1 MLAAVYMQALTFS
14 TRDGLAEPA
23 PVGMAQRRP
32 VAPRLARLP
41 DYAHHPATDMP
52 TIKSHSRARS
62 RGPKTSQRTVAAR
75 EVSPAIATLDEVARQ
90 AEVSSATVSRF
101 FNSPGM
107 LSARTAQRVRDAV
120 ERLGYVP
127 NLLAGAL
134 ASSRTRL
141 VAAVIPE
148 ISQSLFA
155 STIQSLSDTL
165 ADKGYGVML
174 GLTGAHDEHVDR
186 QILAIIGRRPEGIIL
201 TGPALSLQTRRRLK
215 SSEITTIETWDL
227 PAEPVD
233 LVVGFSHE
241 AVGCA
246 IAVHALKTGRRRA
259 FVASATGVRA
269 LARRY
274 GFAKA
279 MLEGGAP
286 EPVVAAAVH
295 ATTYRYGRTA
305 VAEHLSGGGRPE
317 IIVCSSDWSAHG
329 ALDEL
334 RSRGIK
340 VPDDIAV
347 IGFGD
352 LDFASDLE
360 PGLTTVKI
368 DGHVIGL
375 RAAEFLLRRA
385 QGQRIQ
391 EPVVDIGFTLVR
403 RASG

>member
-1 MLAAVYMQALTFS
+1 
-14 TRDGLAEPA
+14 
-23 PVGMAQRRP
+23 
-32 VAPRLARLP
+32 
-41 DYAHHPATDMP
+41 
-52 TIKSHSRARS
+52 
-62 RGPKTSQRTVAAR
+62 
-75 EVSPAIATLDEVARQ
+75 
-90 AEVSSATVSRF
+90 
-101 FNSPGM
+101 M

-120 ERLGYVP
+120 ERLGYIP
-127 NLLAGAL
+127 NLLAGGL

-165 ADKGYGVML
+165 AEKGYGVML
-174 GLTGAHDEHVDR
+174 GLTGARDEHVER
-186 QILAIIGRRPEGIIL
+186 QILSIIGRRPEGIIL
-201 TGPALSLQTRRRLK
+201 TGANLSLETRRRLK
-215 SSEITTIETWDL
+215 SSDITTIETWDL
-227 PAEPVD
+227 PPEPVD

-241 AVGCA
+241 AVGL
-246 IAVHALKTGRRRA
+246 HALKAGRRRA

-279 MLEGGAP
+279 MLEGGAS
-286 EPVVAAAVH
+286 EPVVAAFASP
-295 ATTYRYGRTA
+295 TTYRYGRTA
-305 VAEHLSGGGRPE
+305 VAAHLEGGGRPD
-317 IIVCSSDWSAHG
+317 IIICSSDWSAHG

-334 RSRGIK
+334 RSREIK

-352 LDFASDLE
+352 LEFASDIE
-360 PGLTTVKI
+360 PSLTTVKI

-375 RAAEFLLRRA
+375 KAAEFLLRRT
-385 QGQRIQ
+385 QGQRID

>member
-1 MLAAVYMQALTFS
+1 MS
-14 TRDGLAEPA
+14 TTKNP
-23 PVGMAQRRP
+23 
-32 VAPRLARLP
+32 
-41 DYAHHPATDMP
+41 
-52 TIKSHSRARS
+52 RARS
-62 RGPKTSQRTVAAR
+62 DGPKGSPPSAR
-75 EVSPAIATLDEVARQ
+75 ATAVPPTTATLDAVARE

-101 FNSPGM
+101 FNSPDM
-107 LSARTAQRVRDAV
+107 LSPRTAQRVRDAV

-165 ADKGYGVML
+165 ADKGYSVML
-174 GLTGAHDEHVDR
+174 GLTGAHDEHVD
-186 QILAIIGRRPEGIIL
+186 QQVLSIIGRRPEGIIL
-201 TGPALSLQTRRRLK
+201 TGPTLSIETRRRLK

-227 PAEPVD
+227 PAEPID

-241 AVGCA
+241 AVGR
-246 IAVHALKTGRRRA
+246 AVALHALKTGRRRA
-259 FVASATGVRA
+259 FVASASGVRA

-279 MLEGGAP
+279 MMEGGAP
-286 EPVVAAAVH
+286 EPVVAAFATP
-295 ATTYRYGRTA
+295 TTYRYGRTA
-305 VAEHLSGGGRPE
+305 VAAHLDSGGRPD

-334 RSRGIK
+334 RSRNLR
-340 VPDDIAV
+340 VPDDVAV

-352 LDFASDLE
+352 LEFASDLE
-360 PGLTTVKI
+360 PSLTTIKI

-375 RAAEFLLRRA
+375 KAAEFLLRRM
-385 QGQRIQ
+385 QGQRI
-391 EPVVDIGFTLVR
+391 EDPVADIGFTLVR
-403 RASG
+403 RDSA

>member
-1 MLAAVYMQALTFS
+1 
-14 TRDGLAEPA
+14 
-23 PVGMAQRRP
+23 
-32 VAPRLARLP
+32 
-41 DYAHHPATDMP
+41 MP
-52 TIKSHSRARS
+52 TSKSQARTRTSRTKK
-62 RGPKTSQRTVAAR
+62 PQPVPR
-75 EVSPAIATLDEVARQ
+75 ETELAPSVATLDAVARA

-101 FNSPGM
+101 FNSPAM

-120 ERLGYVP
+120 ERLGYIP
-127 NLLAGAL
+127 NLLAGGL

-165 ADKGYGVML
+165 AEKGYGVML
-174 GLTGAHDEHVDR
+174 GLTGARDEHVER
-186 QILAIIGRRPEGIIL
+186 QILSIIGRRPEGIIL
-201 TGPALSLQTRRRLK
+201 TGANLSLETRRRLK

-227 PAEPVD
+227 PPEPVD

-241 AVGCA
+241 AVGR
-246 IAVHALKTGRRRA
+246 AVALHALKAGRRRA

-279 MLEGGAP
+279 MLEGGAS
-286 EPVVAAAVH
+286 EPVVAAFASP
-295 ATTYRYGRTA
+295 TTYRYGRTA
-305 VAEHLSGGGRPE
+305 VAAHLEGGGRPD
-317 IIVCSSDWSAHG
+317 IIICSSDWSAHG

-334 RSRGIK
+334 RSREIK

-352 LDFASDLE
+352 LEFASDIE
-360 PGLTTVKI
+360 PSLTTVKI

-375 RAAEFLLRRA
+375 KAAEFLLRRT
-385 QGQRIQ
+385 QGQRID

>member
-1 MLAAVYMQALTFS
+1 M
-14 TRDGLAEPA
+14 AE
-23 PVGMAQRRP
+23 GER
-32 VAPRLARLP
+32 
-41 DYAHHPATDMP
+41 
-52 TIKSHSRARS
+52 
-62 RGPKTSQRTVAAR
+62 
-75 EVSPAIATLDEVARQ
+75 AIATLDAVARQ
-90 AEVSSATVSRF
+90 ARVSSATVSRF

-107 LSARTAQRVRDAV
+107 LSSRTAHRVRDAV

-155 STIQSLSDTL
+155 STIQSLGDTL
-165 ADKGYGVML
+165 AAQGYGVML

-186 QILAIIGRRPEGIIL
+186 QILSLIGRRTEGIIL
-201 TGPALSLQTRRRLK
+201 TGPSLSPQTRRRLK

-241 AVGCA
+241 AVGRA
-246 IAVHALKTGRRRA
+246 IARHVLKSGRRRA

-274 GFAKA
+274 GFATA

-286 EPVVAAAVH
+286 EPVVAAFAA

-305 VAEHLSGGGRPE
+305 VAAHLEAGGRPE
-317 IIVCSSDWSAHG
+317 VIVCSSDWSAHG

-334 RSRGIK
+334 RARK
-340 VPDDIAV
+340 VRVPDDIAV

-352 LDFASDLE
+352 LEFAADLE
-360 PGLTTVKI
+360 PSLTTVKI

-375 RAAEFLLRRA
+375 KAADFLLRRA
-385 QGQRIQ
+385 KGQPIPQ
-391 EPVVDIGFTLVR
+391 PIVDIGFTLVH

>member
-1 MLAAVYMQALTFS
+1 MSTTKNPRARGDGPKARSPAARAT
-14 TRDGLAEPA
+14 E
-23 PVGMAQRRP
+23 
-32 VAPRLARLP
+32 VAPS
-41 DYAHHPATDMP
+41 T
-52 TIKSHSRARS
+52 
-62 RGPKTSQRTVAAR
+62 
-75 EVSPAIATLDEVARQ
+75 ATLDAVARDAQ
-90 AEVSSATVSRF
+90 VSSATVSRF
-101 FNSPGM
+101 FNSPDM
-107 LSARTAQRVRDAV
+107 LSSRTAQRVREAV

-141 VAAVIPE
+141 IAAAIPA

-165 ADKGYGVML
+165 ADKGYSVLL
-174 GLTGAHDEHVDR
+174 GLTGSHDEHVDR
-186 QILAIIGRRPEGIIL
+186 QVLSIIGRRPEGIIL
-201 TGPALSLQTRRRLK
+201 TVPTLSLETRRRLK
-215 SSEITTIETWDL
+215 SSEIPVIETWDL
-227 PAEPVD
+227 PAEPID

-241 AVGCA
+241 AVGRA
-246 IAVHALKTGRRRA
+246 IAVHALKSGRRRA

-279 MLEGGAP
+279 MMEGGAP
-286 EPVVAAAVH
+286 EPAVAALASS
-295 ATTYRYGRTA
+295 TTYRYGRTA
-305 VAEHLSGGGRPE
+305 VAAHLDGGGKPD

-334 RSRGIK
+334 RSRGIR

-352 LDFASDLE
+352 LEFASDLE
-360 PGLTTVKI
+360 PSLTTVKI
-368 DGHVIGL
+368 DGSVIGQK
-375 RAAEFLLRRA
+375 AAEFLLRRM
-385 QGQRIQ
+385 QGQRI
-391 EPVVDIGFTLVR
+391 EKPIADIGFTLIR